1 MNLLAAALQARN
13 STALALCM
21 LLCAACGANH
31 ASVSVGADQDASVN
45 DGGAATAP
53 GHGCDMVEVNGSDVV
68 EKEKDFTA
76 HYRAGAAYVKTV
88 MLFGGERVEE
98 DNKLSNAYIFALD
111 QADAQMLAVK
121 YPDFYLCTSPGG
133 KEAAK
138 YIIPYDLV
146 PATCDV
152 YKQLVAAF
160 DTFHK
165 NDRAGGDRTS
175 LRLHGAPLT
184 LETVTANATGQ
195 DVKSQVTSQNFQLV
209 TAVEQLTGESLLKF
223 GTTGG

>member
-1 MNLLAAALQARN
+1 
-13 STALALCM
+13 LALCA

-31 ASVSVGADQDASVN
+31 ASGVSVGTDQDAGAS
-45 DGGAATAP
+45 DGGAAAAP

-76 HYRAGAAYVKTV
+76 HYRAGAAYIKTV

-133 KEAAK
+133 KEAQK

-152 YKQLVAAF
+152 YKQLLAAF
-160 DTFHK
+160 AEFHK

-175 LRLHGAPLT
+175 LRLEGAPLV
-184 LETVTANATGQ
+184 LESVTANSTGQ
-195 DVKSQVTSQNFQLV
+195 DVKNQVTNQNFQLV
-209 TAVEQLTGESLLKF
+209 TAVQQLTGETLLKF
-223 GTTGG
+223 GTR